1 MIGARLELTVVSHAS
16 LEDAEYGRRL
26 IHLLCGASASL
37 CPVRVANYEP
47 IRNIV
52 APGDLEAALQYWE
65 DPFLWKSRDSR
76 GMCSLG
82 MSSQGTAGSVAIILK
97 QRSKAKEAFVQSLGG
112 LAKALEAEYAVLF
125 VSTPEEFRLAAR
137 AGCAL
142 HVDRAATRW
151 FLNITARGIE
161 RRLPDVYWAT
171 AFGPRFVRQI
181 GLEKLLGAP
190 AYAVQ
195 RLDEELVLLQLTE
208 QVSDVVLEREKF
220 LAARARL
227 KDHLGSEFFFRAA

>member
-1 MIGARLELTVVSHAS
+1 MIDSRLELIVVSRAS

-26 IHLLCGASASL
+26 IQLLCSAGASI

-52 APGDLEAALQYWE
+52 APGDFEAALQYWE

-82 MSSQGTAGSVAIILK
+82 LSSQGTAGSVAIILK
-97 QRSKAKEAFVQSLGG
+97 QKSRAKEEFVQSLGG
-112 LAKALEAEYAVLF
+112 LAKALEADYAVLF

-151 FLNITARGIE
+151 FLNITARDME

-181 GLEKLLGAP
+181 GLERLLSAP
-190 AYAVQ
+190 AYSVQ

-208 QVSDVVLEREKF
+208 QLSDVVLERDKF
-220 LAARARL
+220 SVVRERV
-227 KDHLGSEFFFRAA
+227 KDHLGSELFFRSV